1 MKKKTTLT
9 RVFMA
14 LMLTLT
20 MMISST
26 TAFAAEKE
34 TDSNEMT
41 ESTVSNVVEPR
52 LNETVT
58 KTFRASIP
66 TTFYAVTTYQNPVM
80 YISVT
85 DNYKSSNKYTVE
97 ITSPNGS
104 VTEKTIGGNGI
115 ETRLRYS
122 SPGQYKIYAVIRT
135 GTSINQTV
143 TIKVRFANE
152 L

>member
-14 LMLTLT
+14 LILTLT
-20 MMISST
+20 MMFSST
-26 TAFAAEKE
+26 TAFADEKE
-34 TDSNEMT
+34 ADSNEIT
-41 ESTVSNVVEPR
+41 ESVVSNTAEPR

-58 KTFRASIP
+58 KTFKASIG
-66 TTFYAVTTYQNPVM
+66 TTFNAVTTYQNPVM

-97 ITSPNGS
+97 ITSPNGNT
-104 VTEKTIGGNGI
+104 TEKIVVGNGT

-122 SPGQYKIYAVIRT
+122 SPGQYAFDAVIRE